1 MNKKLYRLNELSDLL
16 SIGKSTI
23 WAWVKDNKFPKPVQL
38 SPRMTVWKSQD
49 VEVWLKEQNLD
60 KQDQQDSKE

>member
-23 WAWVKDNKFPKPVQL
+23 WAWVKDGKFPKPIQIT
-38 SPRMTVWKSQD
+38 SRMTVWKSED
-49 VEVWLKEQNLD
+49 LETWLEEHNHQNI
-60 KQDQQDSKE
+60 EE